1 MRSVQLALIALAGL
15 GAALPQDATTNKQYK
30 RTEHDVEYNV
40 FEHAATGTSL
50 KYVSNSGI
58 CETTPGVN
66 QYSGY
71 QTVANKQ
78 GDNQHM
84 WWWFFEARK
93 NAKTAPLALWL
104 NGGPGCSSMLGLF
117 QENGPCTFNG
127 GGSQPKLNPYSW
139 NNFANMLYVDQPIGA
154 GFSYGNVNAA
164 DSTPHAAPAVWK
176 MVQAFL
182 SQFPEYKSRDFG
194 LFTESYG
201 GHYGPEFAYYFE
213 QQNAAIDAGTLTGD
227 KINLV
232 ALGINNGWLDPENQ
246 YKAYVDFAVKNQ
258 YRPLLNASDAQPYY
272 DAWKNKCVPAYSGC
286 TDGVGSNSICARADA
301 QCANSVESP
310 LENLAQF
317 DAYDIRAD
325 DDSFP
330 PSTFESYLTSA
341 SVKKAI
347 GATSNFSSCGRSA
360 IGGDDSARSFLKPLS
375 EVIKS
380 GVNVLIWAGDADWIC
395 NWIGNYDAIQ
405 SIAPQEFVSA
415 SIKPYTVGGKKY
427 GEYKTAGKL
436 NWLRVYKAGH
446 EVPAY
451 QPEAALAAFTSIMS
465 KQSLKS
471 T

>member
-1 MRSVQLALIALAGL
+1 MRSGQLVLIALAGL
-15 GAALPQDATTNKQYK
+15 GAALPQDGTNKQYK

-71 QTVANKQ
+71 QTV

-154 GFSYGNVNAA
+154 GFSYGNVNVA

-201 GHYGPEFAYYFE
+201 GHYGPEFADYFE

-232 ALGINNGWLDPENQ
+232 ALGINNGWLDP
-246 YKAYVDFAVKNQ
+246 
-258 YRPLLNASDAQPYY
+258 
-272 DAWKNKCVPAYSGC
+272 
-286 TDGVGSNSICARADA
+286 
-301 QCANSVESP
+301 
-310 LENLAQF
+310 
-317 DAYDIRAD
+317 
-325 DDSFP
+325 
-330 PSTFESYLTSA
+330 
-341 SVKKAI
+341 
-347 GATSNFSSCGRSA
+347 
-360 IGGDDSARSFLKPLS
+360 
-375 EVIKS
+375 
-380 GVNVLIWAGDADWIC
+380 
-395 NWIGNYDAIQ
+395 
-405 SIAPQEFVSA
+405 
-415 SIKPYTVGGKKY
+415 
-427 GEYKTAGKL
+427 
-436 NWLRVYKAGH
+436 
-446 EVPAY
+446 
-451 QPEAALAAFTSIMS
+451 
-465 KQSLKS
+465 
-471 T
+471 